1 MSDPTHTASQ
11 VACGASGIETSEDLL
26 TQVAKGDEA
35 AFDRLYAVVATPMFQ
50 VIHRLLRNVAQ
61 SEEVT
66 QEALI
71 DLWRTASYY
80 QPERGSV
87 LNWARTLARRRAVDR
102 IRSVQARTNRDQ
114 RLATRFTEREFDQVV
129 DVMISRWERDQI
141 RRSLALLTDVQR
153 QSVMLA
159 YYGGY
164 TYAEVAEMLGVPL
177 GTVKTRIRDG
187 LIRLREGWG
196 DPMSTD

>member
-1 MSDPTHTASQ
+1 MSDPTRTEWQ
-11 VACGASGIETSEDLL
+11 PACGATGIETSEDLL
-26 TQVAKGDEA
+26 MQVAKGDEA
-35 AFDRLYAVVATPMFQ
+35 AFERLYAAVATPMFQ

-71 DLWRTASYY
+71 DLWRTASRY
-80 QPERGSV
+80 QPERGTA
-87 LNWARTLARRRAVDR
+87 LNWALTLARRRAVDR

-114 RLATRFTEREFDQVV
+114 RLAARSIERDFDQVV
-129 DVMISRWERDQI
+129 DVMISRWERDQVG
-141 RRSLALLTDVQR
+141 RSLSLLTDVQR

-187 LIRLREGWG
+187 LIRLREGWEEP
-196 DPMSTD
+196 DKH